1 MAKKHTLDAR
11 EEAEFRSFYKTGA
24 STAAIAEKFGIS
36 PGTVRQMLRERNL
49 DLPKPAAARNY
60 ARPSISQ
67 QIQVDQAA
75 LVRRTLGQ
83 AEERWI
89 SPADRF
95 RAQGLTNHAP
105 NR

>member
-24 STAAIAEKFGIS
+24 STAAIAEKFGMCAA
-36 PGTVRQMLRERNL
+36 TVRLLLRERGL

-60 ARPSISQ
+60 ARPSINQ
-67 QIQVDQAA
+67 QQVNQVA
-75 LVRRTLGQ
+75 LARRTLRQ
-83 AEERWI
+83 EEERWI

-95 RAQGLTNHAP
+95 RAQGLTTHHPEA
-105 NR
+105 